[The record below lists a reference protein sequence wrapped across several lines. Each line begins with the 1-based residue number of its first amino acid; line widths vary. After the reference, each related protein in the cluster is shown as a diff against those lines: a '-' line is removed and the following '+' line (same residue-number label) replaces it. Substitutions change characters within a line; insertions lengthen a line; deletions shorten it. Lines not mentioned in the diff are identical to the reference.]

1 MSSAPRR
8 RLLPLLALAA
18 LGACSQLDPYTREGI
33 WKPSG
38 VNDTNL
44 AAMVAD
50 PTELW
55 YGRQATQG
63 TLRTA
68 TRAVDRLWVGTPG
81 AGNQSRPGQGGAG
94 AGMGGG
100 PGSGGTGQG
109 TETTR

>member
-1 MSSAPRR
+1 MSRTPLH
-8 RLLPLLALAA
+8 RLLPLLALAT
-18 LGACSQLDPYTREGI
+18 LGACSQMDPFTREGI

-38 VNDTNL
+38 VNEANM

-63 TLRTA
+63 TFRTS
-68 TRAVDRLWVGTPG
+68 TRAVDRLWVGTPTTG
-81 AGNQSRPGQGGAG
+81 SQARPGQGGFG

-100 PGSGGTGQG
+100 GAGGAGPGS
-109 TETTR
+109 EATR